1 MTIERG
7 EHVDTPE
14 AMRSAMVDRLASTI
28 HRSDRIA
35 SALRAVPRHLFLPGV
50 ALDRVYSGA
59 VIPTR
64 FDAAGRAISSSSE
77 VAVMVPMLNALA
89 LQPGHRVL
97 EIGAGTG
104 YNAALLAELV
114 GDRGRVT
121 TIDIDEPIAAEARAH
136 LAEAG
141 YARVEVGCG
150 DGWNGWAS
158 GAPFDRI
165 EVTASAND
173 LSPQWNK
180 QLVEGGLL
188 CVPFLFRPNAMTI
201 PIFRKEGDSFRTVSV
216 VPGGF
221 MPLRGDGAPADATR
235 RIGEWRITAARP
247 VDEAKLEALLRERPS
262 VEIAGDLNW
271 NAVTLL
277 AFSEPDAVTI
287 AKVDRPSVSIGIFDG
302 DGLAVVE
309 TGGGVVAG
317 WRMMFTSVGAP
328 SALIRL
334 RERMAALAARTWAEI
349 EVVAVPTGS
358 DRRPEGTIVIE
369 RPNYT
374 FGVRLPE

>member
-1 MTIERG
+1 
-7 EHVDTPE
+7 
-14 AMRSAMVDRLASTI
+14 
-28 HRSDRIA
+28 
-35 SALRAVPRHLFLPGV
+35 
-50 ALDRVYSGA
+50 VYSGA